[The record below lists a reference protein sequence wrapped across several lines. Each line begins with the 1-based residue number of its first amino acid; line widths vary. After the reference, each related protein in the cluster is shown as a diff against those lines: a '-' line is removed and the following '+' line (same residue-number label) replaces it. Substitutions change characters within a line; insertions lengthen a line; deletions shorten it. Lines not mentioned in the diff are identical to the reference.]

1 MIKKNNFLLILQARQ
16 TSTRF
21 PNKVMQKVLGIPLII
36 FLLKRLQKCKKVDQ
50 IVVAIPKNQNNKKL
64 KDLLKKQNYK
74 YFEGSEKN
82 VLKRFYFCA
91 KKFRASNIIRV
102 TSDCPLTDPKII
114 DKFIEIFK
122 NKNVD
127 YLSNGNPPSYPD
139 GFDVEIFKF
148 KALKESFLKSKSL
161 HQKEH
166 VTPYI
171 KKNVSF
177 SKFNVMN
184 KEDLSSLRLTIDYM
198 DDLIVVQKIL
208 NLTKK
213 KYDSSYNDIVRVIK
227 NNNKIMKLNNS
238 YTRNSG
244 SKDSENQKL
253 WERAKTII
261 PGGNMLI
268 SKRPELFLPKGWPT
282 YFDKAKGIKIWNK
295 NKLFYDFCS
304 MGVGTNLLGY
314 CNNRVDTAVKKS
326 INNGNMSTLNS
337 KEDIELAEKLLEL
350 NKWAD
355 MVKFARSGGE
365 ANAIAIRIARAA
377 AGKDKVAICGYH
389 GWHDWY
395 LAANL
400 KSKKNLNNHL
410 IKNLNP
416 KGVPINLKNTIFP
429 FEYNNILS
437 LEKIIKKHN
446 IGIIKMEVKREEE
459 PKNNFLQKVRK
470 IADRNKI
477 ILIFDECTSGFRQSF
492 GGLHKF
498 YKVIPDMAMYGK
510 ALGNGYAITAVVG
523 KRSIMENAST
533 NFISST
539 MWTERIGTSAAIECL
554 NVMEKTKSWLKITET
569 GKWLKNQWRALA
581 KLHNLKIDVMGL
593 DAIPNFIF
601 NSHNHNAYK
610 TLITQEFLKNNM
622 LATNKIFISV
632 LHNKKNLQKYLDQL
646 DKVFSTIKRV
656 ENGENINNFLFHPVS
671 YNPYI

>member
-1 MIKKNNFLLILQARQ
+1 MVKKNNFLLILQARQ

-91 KKFRASNIIRV
+91 KKFRGSNIIRV

-213 KYDSSYNDIVRVIK
+213 KYDSSYNDIIRVIK
-227 NNNKIMKLNNS
+227 HNNKIMKLNSS

-416 KGVPINLKNTIFP
+416 KGVPLNLKNTTFP